1 MPDNSTKAMKPVR
14 LFKALRELNVSV
26 DTLVE
31 TLKES
36 GFELDAKLKN
46 GDINAKLPPEMYEAL
61 RSVFAEDMDARA
73 RVSALRA
80 RREEVEREEMAEA
93 EEPVATGDSSPGV
106 APPAVEPTAEAEEP
120 VAEAEPADVAEETE
134 APEEVE
140 APVAEEEVEEPVAEA
155 EPVIDTEAADE
166 VAEDEEVDEPV
177 AEEAAEPETDEV
189 EEPVAEA
196 EPVIDTEAADEV
208 EVSEEAEEAVAEDE
222 EAEAPVAEE
231 EADEEV
237 AEDEEVEE
245 PVAETEE
252 LEDEEFEDE
261 DESTLRGDRYA
272 LTGTKVIGKIDL
284 SGIETG
290 RRRKRKRKKTAAS
303 DETAEEAPSRSK
315 RGKRSKKKGK
325 VDKAE
330 AASTV
335 QETLQKLAQGSGRSR
350 QKRRRA
356 RREERAEQREREMEE
371 LREQESE
378 LRVMEFIS
386 TGELAELMDVPVTDV
401 IQTGFN
407 LGMMVSI
414 NQRLD
419 ADAITLIAD
428 EYSFDVEFVT
438 DVGLEDI
445 EVEEDEE
452 EDLEPRA
459 PVVTIMGHVDHG
471 KTSLLDYIR
480 EASVASGEAGGITQH
495 IGAYTVETKDGRPI
509 TFLDTPGHEAFTA
522 MRARGA
528 QVTDLVILV
537 VAADDQVMPQTK
549 EAINHSKAAGVP
561 IVVAINK
568 MDREEANPDRIL
580 QQLAD
585 ENVLVEQYGG
595 QVQAEYVSAKTGM
608 GVPELLEKVL
618 IESELL
624 ELQANPDRLA
634 VGSVI
639 ESRLDKGRG
648 VVATILIENGT
659 LEVGDAFVAGT
670 HSGRVRAMF
679 NERDERV
686 EEAGPA
692 RPVQIL
698 GFSGAPEVG
707 DRFVV
712 LEDEREARD
721 IAQRRSQIQ
730 REQTMRKRKHVSL
743 DDISRRM
750 ALGELTYLNLIIKGD
765 VAGSVEAISD
775 ALLKISNEEV
785 AVDIVH
791 SGVGAITETD
801 VMLAAASDAI
811 IFGFQVRPMAGVR
824 QIAEREEID
833 IRLYSVIY
841 DAIEDVRDAL
851 EGLLEPEEKEK
862 TIGMLE
868 VRETFKIPKVGTV
881 AGCYVLEGKVTRNN
895 SVRLVREGV
904 VVYEGE
910 LSSLKR
916 FKDDVREVQ
925 NGYECGLS
933 IQNFNDIKVGDQIES
948 YEVVEERR
956 KLSV

>member
-1 MPDNSTKAMKPVR
+1 MPDNSTTTKPVR

-36 GFELDAKLKN
+36 GFELDSKLEQ
-46 GDINAKLPPEMYEAL
+46 GDINAKLPPEMYDAL

-73 RVSALRA
+73 RVSALRS
-80 RREEVEREEMAEA
+80 RRRQEEQAA
-93 EEPVATGDSSPGV
+93 APAPAPTPVATGDS
-106 APPAVEPTAEAEEP
+106 APSTEPPEVEPAPEP
-120 VAEAEPADVAEETE
+120 VAETPV
-134 APEEVE
+134 PEEPE
-140 APVAEEEVEEPVAEA
+140 PPVAEEAEQPVVEAEVAEEPVAEA
-155 EPVIDTEAADE
+155 EPVIEIP
-166 VAEDEEVDEPV
+166 AE
-177 AEEAAEPETDEV
+177 

-196 EPVIDTEAADEV
+196 EPVIKAEAKKV
-208 EVSEEAEEAVAEDE
+208 EAKTVEAEKPPVTEEV
-222 EAEAPVAEE
+222 EAEAEAEPDEESSAVEAEADATEEPEVEEDIVAEE
-231 EADEEV
+231 EDLDELGTEADEEDV
-237 AEDEEVEE
+237 
-245 PVAETEE
+245 
-252 LEDEEFEDE
+252 
-261 DESTLRGDRYA
+261 STLRADRYE
-272 LTGTKVIGKIDL
+272 LTGTKVVGKIDL
-284 SGIETG
+284 SGIESG
-290 RRRKRKRKKTAAS
+290 RRRKRKRKT
-303 DETAEEAPSRSK
+303 EEAVSEDDTDTGAPSK
-315 RGKRSKKKGK
+315 RGKRKKKGK

-335 QETLQKLAQGSGRSR
+335 QETLQKLAQGSGRGR
-350 QKRRRA
+350 QKRRRD

-371 LREQESE
+371 LREQESQ

-386 TGELAELMDVPVTDV
+386 TGELATMMDVPATDV
-401 IQTGFN
+401 IQTGFG

-428 EYSFDVEFVT
+428 EYGFDVEFVT
-438 DVGLEDI
+438 DVGMEDI
-445 EVEEDEE
+445 EVDEDDP
-452 EDLEPRA
+452 EDLVSRP

-561 IVVAINK
+561 IIVAINK
-568 MDREEANPDRIL
+568 MDRPEANPDRIM
-580 QQLAD
+580 QQLSE

-595 QVQAEYVSAKTGM
+595 QVQSEFVSAKTGM
-608 GVPELLEKVL
+608 GIPELLEKVL
-618 IESELL
+618 IEAELL
-624 ELQANPDRLA
+624 ELEANPDRYA

-648 VVATILIENGT
+648 VVATILVENGT

-679 NERDERV
+679 DERDQRV
-686 EEAGPA
+686 DEAGPS

-698 GFSGAPEVG
+698 GFNGAPQVG

-712 LEDEREARD
+712 LEDEREARE
-721 IAQRRSQIQ
+721 IAQKRQQIQ

-775 ALLKISNEEV
+775 ALLKISNDEV

-851 EGLLEPEEKEK
+851 EGLLAPEEKEK
-862 TIGMLE
+862 TLGMLE

-881 AGCYVLEGKVTRNN
+881 AGCYVLEGKIRRNDQ
-895 SVRLVREGV
+895 VRLVREGV
-904 VVYEGE
+904 VVYEGL

-933 IQNFNDIKVGDQIES
+933 IQNFNDIKVSDQIEA
-948 YEVVEERR
+948 YEVIEEQR
-956 KLSV
+956 KLQV

>member
-1 MPDNSTKAMKPVR
+1 MPDNSTKAKPVR

-36 GFELDAKLKN
+36 GFELDAKLEK
-46 GDINAKLPPEMYEAL
+46 GDINAKLPSEMFEAL
-61 RSVFAEDMDARA
+61 RAVFAEDMDARA

-80 RREEVEREEMAEA
+80 RREREEQAAEEA
-93 EEPVATGDSSPGV
+93 EEVAQPVASGDSDPGV
-106 APPAVEPTAEAEEP
+106 APPEVEPAPEPEPEEEPVEEPVAEEPQEEPEEPAQAEEPVEEESVPEEAVSEEADEVEEP
-120 VAEAEPADVAEETE
+120 VAEAEPVIELPEDEAE
-134 APEEVE
+134 A
-140 APVAEEEVEEPVAEA
+140 PVAEA
-155 EPVIDTEAADE
+155 EPVIDTEAAE
-166 VAEDEEVDEPV
+166 EEAVAEVEAEAAEETEEP
-177 AEEAAEPETDEV
+177 EEAA

-196 EPVIDTEAADEV
+196 E
-208 EVSEEAEEAVAEDE
+208 AEGDIED
-222 EAEAPVAEE
+222 
-231 EADEEV
+231 DEEV
-237 AEDEEVEE
+237 AAEAEDATEDEE
-245 PVAETEE
+245 
-252 LEDEEFEDE
+252 EDE
-261 DESTLRGDRYA
+261 DTLRADRYA

-284 SGIETG
+284 SGIESG

-303 DETAEEAPSRSK
+303 SDDAAEESTSRSK
-315 RGKRSKKKGK
+315 RSKRKKKGK

-335 QETLQKLAQGSGRSR
+335 QETLQKLAQGSGRGR

-371 LREQESE
+371 LREQESQ

-419 ADAITLIAD
+419 ADAITLMAD
-428 EYSFDVEFVT
+428 EYGFDVEFVT
-438 DVGLEDI
+438 DVGMEDI
-445 EVEEDEE
+445 ELEEDDE
-452 EDLEPRA
+452 EDLEPRP

-495 IGAYTVETKDGRPI
+495 IGAYTVNTEDGRPI

-561 IVVAINK
+561 IIVAINK
-568 MDREEANPDRIL
+568 MDREEANPDRIM

-624 ELQANPDRLA
+624 ELQANPDRYA

-698 GFSGAPEVG
+698 GFNGAPEVG

-721 IAQRRSQIQ
+721 IAQKRQQIQ

-775 ALLKISNEEV
+775 ALLKISNDEV

-862 TIGMLE
+862 ALGMLE

-881 AGCYVLEGKVTRNN
+881 AGCYVLEGKIRRNDK
-895 SVRLVREGV
+895 VRLIREGV
-904 VVYEGE
+904 VVYDGE

-933 IQNFNDIKVGDQIES
+933 IQNFNDIKVGDQIEA
-948 YEVVEERR
+948 YEMVEERR
-956 KLSV
+956 KLQV

>member
-1 MPDNSTKAMKPVR
+1 MPTDSTKAAKPVR
-14 LFKALRELNVSV
+14 LFKALREFNVSA

-31 TLKES
+31 TLQES
-36 GFELDAKLKN
+36 GFELDAKLEA
-46 GDINAKLPPEMYEAL
+46 GDINAKLPPEMYEAV

-73 RVSALRA
+73 RVSALRS
-80 RREEVEREEMAEA
+80 RREREEAAAAAPSPEAQPVVASGDSAPGVELPDVEPALEAEAAPEPEPA
-93 EEPVATGDSSPGV
+93 EEPVAD
-106 APPAVEPTAEAEEP
+106 AEP
-120 VAEAEPADVAEETE
+120 VIEIEPA
-134 APEEVE
+134 
-140 APVAEEEVEEPVAEA
+140 EEPVAEA
-155 EPVIDTEAADE
+155 EPVITLEAEAVLDE
-166 VAEDEEVDEPV
+166 A
-177 AEEAAEPETDEV
+177 ETDPQAA
-189 EEPVAEA
+189 PVAEA
-196 EPVIDTEAADEV
+196 EAPEPE
-208 EVSEEAEEAVAEDE
+208 SAEEPAVAEASAAEETPAETPAVEKPTAEPAAAAEATEETESDAAEDE
-222 EAEAPVAEE
+222 EGE
-231 EADEEV
+231 
-237 AEDEEVEE
+237 AEDE
-245 PVAETEE
+245 AA
-252 LEDEEFEDE
+252 
-261 DESTLRGDRYA
+261 TLRGDRYA
-272 LTGTKVIGKIDL
+272 LSGTKVVGKIDL
-284 SGIETG
+284 SGLESG
-290 RRRKRKRKKTAAS
+290 RRRKRKRKAS
-303 DETAEEAPSRSK
+303 EAVSEDDAAEESSSRK
-315 RGKRSKKKGK
+315 RGKRKKKGK

-335 QETLQKLAQGSGRSR
+335 QETLQRLAQGSGRSR

-356 RREERAEQREREMEE
+356 RREERAEERERQLEEMI
-371 LREQESE
+371 EQESQ
-378 LRVMEFIS
+378 LRLMEFIS
-386 TGELAELMDVPVTDV
+386 TGELAGMMDVPVTDV

-428 EYSFDVEFVT
+428 EYNFEVEFVT
-438 DVGLEDI
+438 DIGMEDI
-445 EVEEDEE
+445 EIDEDDP
-452 EDLEPRA
+452 EDLEARP

-480 EASVASGEAGGITQH
+480 QASVATGEAGGITQH
-495 IGAYTVETKDGRPI
+495 IGAYTVETEDGRPI

-568 MDREEANPDRIL
+568 MDREEANADRIM
-580 QQLAD
+580 QQLGD

-595 QVQAEYVSAKTGM
+595 NVQAEFVSAKTGM
-608 GVPELLEKVL
+608 GIPDLLEKVL
-618 IESELL
+618 IEAELL
-624 ELQANPDRLA
+624 ELQANPERYA

-648 VVATILIENGT
+648 IVATILVETGT
-659 LEVGDAFVAGT
+659 MEVGDAFVAGT
-670 HSGRVRAMF
+670 NSGRVRAMF
-679 NERDERV
+679 DEHDRRV
-686 EEAGPA
+686 DTAGPSV
-692 RPVQIL
+692 PVQIL

-707 DRFVV
+707 DRFIV

-721 IAQRRSQIQ
+721 IAQKRQQIQ
-730 REQTMRKRKHVSL
+730 REQNMRKRKHVSL
-743 DDISRRM
+743 DDLSRRM
-750 ALGELTYLNLIIKGD
+750 ALGELNYLNLIIKGD

-775 ALLKISNEEV
+775 ALLKIANDEV
-785 AVDIVH
+785 AVDIIH

-862 TIGMLE
+862 TLGMLE
-868 VRETFKIPKVGTV
+868 VRETFKIPRIGTI
-881 AGCYVLEGKVTRNN
+881 AGSYVLEGKIRR
-895 SVRLVREGV
+895 SDKIRLVREGV

-916 FKDDVREVQ
+916 FKDDAREVTS
-925 NGYECGLS
+925 GYECGLS
-933 IQNFNDIKVGDQIES
+933 IQNFNDIKIGDQIEA
-948 YEVVEERR
+948 YEVFAEQR
-956 KLSV
+956 KLQV

>member
-1 MPDNSTKAMKPVR
+1 MKPVR

-36 GFELDAKLKN
+36 GFELDAKLEK
-46 GDINAKLPPEMYEAL
+46 GDINAKLPPEMYDAL

-80 RREEVEREEMAEA
+80 RREEAEQEEA
-93 EEPVATGDSSPGV
+93 EPVASGDSAPGV
-106 APPAVEPTAEAEEP
+106 APPAVEPTPEPTPEPEVEEPVAEAPVTEEPAEAEP
-120 VAEAEPADVAEETE
+120 VAEAEP
-134 APEEVE
+134 EVE
-140 APVAEEEVEEPVAEA
+140 EPVAEESEAEEPAEAAEPVAEA
-155 EPVIDTEAADE
+155 EPVIDTSATVEADE
-166 VAEDEEVDEPV
+166 EPI
-177 AEEAAEPETDEV
+177 
-189 EEPVAEA
+189 AEA
-196 EPVIDTEAADEV
+196 EPVIDAKAD
-208 EVSEEAEEAVAEDE
+208 EAVAEVPADE
-222 EAEAPVAEE
+222 SEAEPTDEVEAPTAERDEPGAEEEDDEGDEDAPVAEDDPEAEGDDEYE
-231 EADEEV
+231 EDDE
-237 AEDEEVEE
+237 
-245 PVAETEE
+245 
-252 LEDEEFEDE
+252 
-261 DESTLRGDRYA
+261 ESTLRADRYA
-272 LTGTKVIGKIDL
+272 LSGTKVIGKIDL
-284 SGIETG
+284 SGIESG

-303 DETAEEAPSRSK
+303 SDDAAEESTSRSK
-315 RGKRSKKKGK
+315 RGKRKKKGK

-371 LREQESE
+371 LLEQESE

-419 ADAITLIAD
+419 ADVITLIAD
-428 EYSFDVEFVT
+428 EYGFDVEFV
-438 DVGLEDI
+438 DEDGLDDI
-445 EVEEDEE
+445 EVEEDDP
-452 EDLEPRA
+452 EDLEDRA

-495 IGAYTVETKDGRPI
+495 IGAYTVTTEDGRPI

-568 MDREEANPDRIL
+568 MDREEANADRIM

-585 ENVLVEQYGG
+585 ENVLVEPYGG
-595 QVQAEYVSAKTGM
+595 QVQAEFVSAKTGM

-618 IESELL
+618 IEAELL

-670 HSGRVRAMF
+670 HSGRIRAMF

-698 GFSGAPEVG
+698 GFNGAPEVG

-712 LEDEREARD
+712 LDDEREARD

-775 ALLKISNEEV
+775 ALLKISTDEV

-833 IRLYSVIY
+833 VRLYSVIY

-862 TIGMLE
+862 TLGMLE

-881 AGCYVLEGKVTRNN
+881 AGCYVLEGKIRRNDR
-895 SVRLVREGV
+895 VRLVREGV

-916 FKDDVREVQ
+916 FKDDAREVQ
-925 NGYECGLS
+925 SGYECGLS
-933 IQNFNDIKVGDQIES
+933 IQNFNDIKVGDQIEA

-956 KLSV
+956 KLQV

>member
-1 MPDNSTKAMKPVR
+1 MPTDSTKAKKPVR
-14 LFKALRELNVSV
+14 LFKAVRELNVSV
-26 DTLVE
+26 ETLVQ
-31 TLKES
+31 TLQEG
-36 GFELDAKLKN
+36 GFALDAKLKQ
-46 GDINAKLPPEMYEAL
+46 GDVNAKLPPEMYEAL
-61 RSVFAEDMDARA
+61 RDVFAEDMDARA
-73 RVSALRA
+73 RVSALRS
-80 RREEVEREEMAEA
+80 RREREEREMQGLAEEPAATPEATGDSVPSPEPPTVEAPAEEPVAEAEPVIALEPAEDPVAEAEPVIKPEPVAEEPEA
-93 EEPVATGDSSPGV
+93 EEPVAEE
-106 APPAVEPTAEAEEP
+106 PAAEEP
-120 VAEAEPADVAEETE
+120 VAEAEPAAEPEPAAPDVA
-134 APEEVE
+134 
-140 APVAEEEVEEPVAEA
+140 EEPVAEA
-155 EPVIDTEAADE
+155 PT
-166 VAEDEEVDEPV
+166 
-177 AEEAAEPETDEV
+177 AAEPE
-189 EEPVAEA
+189 EA
-196 EPVIDTEAADEV
+196 EPAPAVSAETEA
-208 EVSEEAEEAVAEDE
+208 
-222 EAEAPVAEE
+222 P
-231 EADEEV
+231 EADEP
-237 AEDEEVEE
+237 DEE
-245 PVAETEE
+245 
-252 LEDEEFEDE
+252 
-261 DESTLRGDRYA
+261 ESTLRADRYE
-272 LTGTKVIGKIDL
+272 LTGTKVVGKIDL
-284 SGIETG
+284 SGIDAG
-290 RRRKRKRKKTAAS
+290 RRRKRKRKGSAAAS
-303 DETAEEAPSRSK
+303 DDEAVGQEAAPR
-315 RGKRSKKKGK
+315 RAGKRAKKKGR

-330 AASTV
+330 AATTV
-335 QETLQKLAQGSGRSR
+335 QETLQKLAQGASSGRTR
-350 QKRRRA
+350 QSRRRA
-356 RREERAEQREREMEE
+356 RREERAEQRERAMEE
-371 LREQESE
+371 LREQESQ
-378 LRVMEFIS
+378 LRLMEFIS
-386 TGELAELMDVPVTDV
+386 TGELADMMDVPVTDV

-428 EYSFDVEFVT
+428 EYGFEVEFVT
-438 DVGLEDI
+438 EVGMEDI
-445 EVEEDEE
+445 EVGEDDP
-452 EDLEPRA
+452 EDLVARP

-480 EASVASGEAGGITQH
+480 QASVASGEAGGITQH
-495 IGAYTVETKDGRPI
+495 IGAYTVQTADGRPI

-549 EAINHSKAAGVP
+549 EAINHARAAGVP

-568 MDREEANPDRIL
+568 VDRAEANPDRIM

-595 QVQAEYVSAKTGM
+595 QVQSELVSAKTGQ

-624 ELQANPDRLA
+624 ELQANPDRYA

-648 VVATILIENGT
+648 VVVTILVENGT

-679 NERDERV
+679 DERDQRV
-686 EEAGPA
+686 SEAGPA

-698 GFSGAPEVG
+698 GFGGAPQVG
-707 DRFVV
+707 DRFIV

-721 IAQRRSQIQ
+721 IAQKRQQIQ

-775 ALLKISNEEV
+775 SLLKISNEEV

-851 EGLLEPEEKEK
+851 EGLLAPEEKEK
-862 TIGMLE
+862 TLGMLE
-868 VRETFKIPKVGTV
+868 VRETFKIPRVGTV
-881 AGCYVLEGKVTRNN
+881 AGCYVLEGKIRRNDQ
-895 SVRLVREGV
+895 VRLVREGV
-904 VVYEGE
+904 VVYEGL

-916 FKDDVREVQ
+916 FKDDVREVTS
-925 NGYECGLS
+925 GYECGLS
-933 IQNFNDIKVGDQIES
+933 IHNFNDIKVGDQIEA
-948 YEVVEERR
+948 YEVFEEQR
-956 KLSV
+956 KLQV

>member
-1 MPDNSTKAMKPVR
+1 MPTDSPTKKPVR
-14 LFKALRELNVSV
+14 LFKALREFNVSA

-31 TLKES
+31 TLQES
-36 GFELDAKLKN
+36 GFEMDAKLEQ
-46 GDINAKLPPEMYEAL
+46 GDINAKLPPEMYDAL
-61 RSVFAEDMDARA
+61 KAVFAEDMDARA
-73 RVSALRA
+73 RVSALRS
-80 RREEVEREEMAEA
+80 RREAEERASEAPDEVEPVESSGDSSPTEEVPEVEPAAEPEEVEAPEPEPV
-93 EEPVATGDSSPGV
+93 EEPVAE
-106 APPAVEPTAEAEEP
+106 VEPVAEPEPEEEP
-120 VAEAEPADVAEETE
+120 VAEAEPEVEEAEPEPELESVAEVEVPEPEPVEE
-134 APEEVE
+134 AEP
-140 APVAEEEVEEPVAEA
+140 EPVAEA
-155 EPVIDTEAADE
+155 
-166 VAEDEEVDEPV
+166 AE
-177 AEEAAEPETDEV
+177 EEAAEVEASGEEEGET
-189 EEPVAEA
+189 
-196 EPVIDTEAADEV
+196 ADGE
-208 EVSEEAEEAVAEDE
+208 EDE
-222 EAEAPVAEE
+222 E
-231 EADEEV
+231 
-237 AEDEEVEE
+237 
-245 PVAETEE
+245 TI
-252 LEDEEFEDE
+252 
-261 DESTLRGDRYA
+261 RGDRYE
-272 LTGTKVIGKIDL
+272 LSGTKVIGKIDL
-284 SGIETG
+284 SGLESG
-290 RRRKRKRKKTAAS
+290 RRRKRKRKKTEAVS
-303 DETAEEAPSRSK
+303 EDEAAEESSSRSK
-315 RGKRSKKKGK
+315 RGKRKKKGK

-335 QETLQKLAQGSGRSR
+335 QETLQQLAQGSGRTR

-356 RREERAEQREREMEE
+356 RREERAEMREREMEE
-371 LREQESE
+371 LREQETQ
-378 LRVMEFIS
+378 LRLLEFIS
-386 TGELAELMDVPVTDV
+386 TGELASMMDVPVTDV

-428 EYSFDVEFVT
+428 EYGFEVEFVT
-438 DVGLEDI
+438 EVGLDDI
-445 EVEEDEE
+445 EIDEDDP
-452 EDLEPRA
+452 EDLESRP

-495 IGAYTVETKDGRPI
+495 IGAYTVETEDGRPI

-568 MDREEANPDRIL
+568 MDRAEANADKIM
-580 QQLAD
+580 QQLAE

-595 QVQAEYVSAKTGM
+595 EVQAEFVSAKTGM

-624 ELQANPDRLA
+624 ELQANPDRYA

-648 VVATILIENGT
+648 IVATILVETGT
-659 LEVGDAFVAGT
+659 MEVGDAFVAGT
-670 HSGRVRAMF
+670 NSGRVRAMF

-686 EEAGPA
+686 EQAGPSV
-692 RPVQIL
+692 PVQIL
-698 GFSGAPEVG
+698 GFSGAPDVG
-707 DRFVV
+707 DRFIV
-712 LEDEREARD
+712 LEDEREARE
-721 IAQRRSQIQ
+721 IAQKRQQIQ
-730 REQTMRKRKHVSL
+730 REQNMRKRKHVSL
-743 DDISRRM
+743 DDLSRRM
-750 ALGELTYLNLIIKGD
+750 ALGELSYLNLIIKGD

-775 ALLKISNEEV
+775 ALLKISNDEV
-785 AVDIVH
+785 AVSIIH

-851 EGLLEPEEKEK
+851 EGLLQPEEKEK
-862 TIGMLE
+862 TLGMLE
-868 VRETFKIPKVGTV
+868 VRETFKIPRVGTV
-881 AGCYVLEGKVTRNN
+881 AGCYVLEGKINRNDK
-895 SVRLVREGV
+895 VRLVREGV
-904 VVYEGE
+904 VVYEGV

-916 FKDDVREVQ
+916 FKDDAREVTS
-925 NGYECGLS
+925 GYECGLS
-933 IQNFNDIKVGDQIES
+933 IHNFNDVKVDDQIEA
-948 YEVVEERR
+948 YEVFEEQRT
-956 KLSV
+956 LQI

>member
-1 MPDNSTKAMKPVR
+1 MPDNSTKATKPVR

-26 DTLVE
+26 DTLVD

-36 GFELDAKLKN
+36 GFELDKKLEQ
-46 GDINAKLPPEMYEAL
+46 GDINAKLPPEMYDAL

-73 RVSALRA
+73 RVSALRS
-80 RREEVEREEMAEA
+80 RRRQEEQADA
-93 EEPVATGDSSPGV
+93 PAPPPAPVATGDS
-106 APPAVEPTAEAEEP
+106 APSVEPPEVEPAPEP
-120 VAEAEPADVAEETE
+120 VAEEPE
-134 APEEVE
+134 PEVE
-140 APVAEEEVEEPVAEA
+140 IVEEPVAEA
-155 EPVIDTEAADE
+155 EPVIELP
-166 VAEDEEVDEPV
+166 EEE
-177 AEEAAEPETDEV
+177 

-196 EPVIDTEAADEV
+196 EPVIKAKAKPEPV
-208 EVSEEAEEAVAEDE
+208 EAEESEAEEEAPVAKSAAKAKPAPTPEPEDE
-222 EAEAPVAEE
+222 PEDVEAPAAESAEPVAEE
-231 EADEEV
+231 ETPAEAEDVEELV
-237 AEDEEVEE
+237 AEAD
-245 PVAETEE
+245 
-252 LEDEEFEDE
+252 DDE
-261 DESTLRGDRYA
+261 DDEASTLRADRYE

-284 SGIETG
+284 SGIESG
-290 RRRKRKRKKTAAS
+290 RRRKRKRKTEEPVS
-303 DETAEEAPSRSK
+303 DDDTDSSSRSK
-315 RGKRSKKKGK
+315 RGKRTKKKGK

-335 QETLQKLAQGSGRSR
+335 QETLQKLAQGSGRGR
-350 QKRRRA
+350 QKRRRD

-371 LREQESE
+371 LREQESQ

-386 TGELAELMDVPVTDV
+386 TGELATMMDVPATDV
-401 IQTGFN
+401 IQTGFG

-428 EYSFDVEFVT
+428 EYGFDVEFVT
-438 DVGLEDI
+438 DVGMEDI
-445 EVEEDEE
+445 EVDEDDP
-452 EDLEPRA
+452 EDLVSRP

-568 MDREEANPDRIL
+568 MDREEANPDRIM
-580 QQLAD
+580 QQLSE

-595 QVQAEYVSAKTGM
+595 QVQSEFVSAKTGM
-608 GVPELLEKVL
+608 GIPELLEKVL
-618 IESELL
+618 IEAELL
-624 ELQANPDRLA
+624 ELEANPDRYA

-648 VVATILIENGT
+648 VVATILVENGT

-686 EEAGPA
+686 EEAGPS

-698 GFSGAPEVG
+698 GFSGAPQVG

-712 LEDEREARD
+712 LEDEREARE
-721 IAQRRSQIQ
+721 IAQKRQQIQ

-775 ALLKISNEEV
+775 ALLKISNDEV

-851 EGLLEPEEKEK
+851 EGLLAPEEKEK
-862 TIGMLE
+862 TLGMLE

-881 AGCYVLEGKVTRNN
+881 AGCYVLEGKIRRNDQ
-895 SVRLVREGV
+895 VRLVREGV
-904 VVYEGE
+904 VVYEGL

-916 FKDDVREVQ
+916 FKDDVREVT

-933 IQNFNDIKVGDQIES
+933 IQNFNDIKVSDQIEA
-948 YEVVEERR
+948 YEVVEEQR
-956 KLSV
+956 KLQV

>member
-14 LFKALRELNVSV
+14 LFKALREFNVSV
-26 DTLVE
+26 DTLVD

-36 GFELDAKLKN
+36 GFELDAKLKS

-73 RVSALRA
+73 RVSALRS
-80 RREEVEREEMAEA
+80 RREEAEREEMEEV
-93 EEPVATGDSSPGV
+93 EEPVPTGDSSPGV
-106 APPAVEPTAEAEEP
+106 APPAVEPA
-120 VAEAEPADVAEETE
+120 
-134 APEEVE
+134 
-140 APVAEEEVEEPVAEA
+140 AEEEVEEPVAEA
-155 EPVIDTEAADE
+155 EPAEEPEEAE
-166 VAEDEEVDEPV
+166 EPV
-177 AEEAAEPETDEV
+177 AEEKV

-196 EPVIDTEAADEV
+196 EPVIDTKAAA
-208 EVSEEAEEAVAEDE
+208 EVS
-222 EAEAPVAEE
+222 
-231 EADEEV
+231 
-237 AEDEEVEE
+237 EEVEE
-245 PVAETEE
+245 PVAEAEE
-252 LEDEEFEDE
+252 LEDEELEDE
-261 DESTLRGDRYA
+261 DESTLRADRYA

-284 SGIETG
+284 SGIESG

-356 RREERAEQREREMEE
+356 RREERAEMREREMEE

-428 EYSFDVEFVT
+428 EYGFDVEFVT
-438 DVGLEDI
+438 DVGMEDI
-445 EVEEDEE
+445 EVEEDAE

-480 EASVASGEAGGITQH
+480 EATVAAGEAGGITQH
-495 IGAYTVETKDGRPI
+495 IGAYTVETKDGRSI

-670 HSGRVRAMF
+670 HSGRIRAMF

-686 EEAGPA
+686 EEAGPS

-707 DRFVV
+707 DRFVA

-862 TIGMLE
+862 TLGMLE
-868 VRETFKIPKVGTV
+868 VRETFKIPRVGTV
-881 AGCYVLEGKVTRNN
+881 AGSYVLEGKIRRNDQ
-895 SVRLVREGV
+895 VRLVREGV
-904 VVYEGE
+904 VVYEGL

-925 NGYECGLS
+925 SGYECGLS
-933 IQNFNDIKVGDQIES
+933 IQNFNDIKVGDQLEA

-956 KLSV
+956 KLQV

>member
-1 MPDNSTKAMKPVR
+1 
-14 LFKALRELNVSV
+14 
-26 DTLVE
+26 
-31 TLKES
+31 
-36 GFELDAKLKN
+36 
-46 GDINAKLPPEMYEAL
+46 
-61 RSVFAEDMDARA
+61 
-73 RVSALRA
+73 
-80 RREEVEREEMAEA
+80 
-93 EEPVATGDSSPGV
+93 
-106 APPAVEPTAEAEEP
+106 
-120 VAEAEPADVAEETE
+120 
-134 APEEVE
+134 
-140 APVAEEEVEEPVAEA
+140 
-155 EPVIDTEAADE
+155 
-166 VAEDEEVDEPV
+166 
-177 AEEAAEPETDEV
+177 
-189 EEPVAEA
+189 
-196 EPVIDTEAADEV
+196 
-208 EVSEEAEEAVAEDE
+208 
-222 EAEAPVAEE
+222 
-231 EADEEV
+231 
-237 AEDEEVEE
+237 
-245 PVAETEE
+245 
-252 LEDEEFEDE
+252 
-261 DESTLRGDRYA
+261 
-272 LTGTKVIGKIDL
+272 
-284 SGIETG
+284 
-290 RRRKRKRKKTAAS
+290 
-303 DETAEEAPSRSK
+303 
-315 RGKRSKKKGK
+315 
-325 VDKAE
+325 
-330 AASTV
+330 
-335 QETLQKLAQGSGRSR
+335 
-350 QKRRRA
+350 
-356 RREERAEQREREMEE
+356 
-371 LREQESE
+371 
-378 LRVMEFIS
+378 
-386 TGELAELMDVPVTDV
+386 
-401 IQTGFN
+401 
-407 LGMMVSI
+407 
-414 NQRLD
+414 
-419 ADAITLIAD
+419 
-428 EYSFDVEFVT
+428 
-438 DVGLEDI
+438 
-445 EVEEDEE
+445 
-452 EDLEPRA
+452 
-459 PVVTIMGHVDHG
+459 MGHVDHG

-495 IGAYTVETKDGRPI
+495 IGAYTVETAGGRPI

-549 EAINHSKAAGVP
+549 EAINHARAAGVP

-568 MDREEANPDRIL
+568 VDRAEANPDRIM

-595 QVQAEYVSAKTGM
+595 QVQSELVSAKTGQ

-618 IESELL
+618 IEAELL

-648 VVATILIENGT
+648 VVVTILVENGT

-670 HSGRVRAMF
+670 HSGRIRAMF
-679 NERDERV
+679 DERDQRV
-686 EEAGPA
+686 QAAGPS

-712 LEDEREARD
+712 LEDEREARE
-721 IAQRRSQIQ
+721 IAQKRQQIQ

-775 ALLKISNEEV
+775 SLLKISNEEV

-851 EGLLEPEEKEK
+851 EGLLAPEEKEK
-862 TIGMLE
+862 TLGMLE
-868 VRETFKIPKVGTV
+868 VRETFKIPRVGTV
-881 AGCYVLEGKVTRNN
+881 AGCYVLEGKGRRNDQI
-895 SVRLVREGV
+895 RLVREGV
-904 VVYEGE
+904 VVYEGL

-925 NGYECGLS
+925 SGYECGLS
-933 IQNFNDIKVGDQIES
+933 IQNFNDIKVGDQIEA
-948 YEVVEERR
+948 YEVFEEQR
-956 KLSV
+956 KLTI

>member
-1 MPDNSTKAMKPVR
+1 
-14 LFKALRELNVSV
+14 
-26 DTLVE
+26 
-31 TLKES
+31 
-36 GFELDAKLKN
+36 
-46 GDINAKLPPEMYEAL
+46 
-61 RSVFAEDMDARA
+61 
-73 RVSALRA
+73 
-80 RREEVEREEMAEA
+80 
-93 EEPVATGDSSPGV
+93 
-106 APPAVEPTAEAEEP
+106 
-120 VAEAEPADVAEETE
+120 VAEAADAE
-134 APEEVE
+134 A
-140 APVAEEEVEEPVAEA
+140 AEEETVEEPVA
-155 EPVIDTEAADE
+155 AADE
-166 VAEDEEVDEPV
+166 ELEGEDEE
-177 AEEAAEPETDEV
+177 
-189 EEPVAEA
+189 
-196 EPVIDTEAADEV
+196 
-208 EVSEEAEEAVAEDE
+208 DE
-222 EAEAPVAEE
+222 E
-231 EADEEV
+231 D
-237 AEDEEVEE
+237 
-245 PVAETEE
+245 
-252 LEDEEFEDE
+252 
-261 DESTLRGDRYA
+261 TLRADRYA
-272 LTGTKVIGKIDL
+272 LSGTKVVGKIDL
-284 SGIETG
+284 SGIESG

-303 DETAEEAPSRSK
+303 SDDTAEESTSRSK
-315 RGKRSKKKGK
+315 RGKRKKKGK

-335 QETLQKLAQGSGRSR
+335 QETLQKLAQGSGRGR

-371 LREQESE
+371 LREQESQ

-419 ADAITLIAD
+419 ADAITLMAD
-428 EYSFDVEFVT
+428 EYGFDVEFVT
-438 DVGLEDI
+438 DVGMDDI
-445 EVEEDEE
+445 ELEEDEE
-452 EDLEPRA
+452 EDLEPRP

-495 IGAYTVETKDGRPI
+495 IGAYTVNTEDGRPI

-624 ELQANPDRLA
+624 ELQANPDRYA

-648 VVATILIENGT
+648 VVATILVENGT

-692 RPVQIL
+692 MPVAIL
-698 GFSGAPEVG
+698 GFNGAPEVG

-721 IAQRRSQIQ
+721 IAQKRQQIQ

-775 ALLKISNEEV
+775 ALLKISTDEV

-862 TIGMLE
+862 TLGMLE

-881 AGCYVLEGKVTRNN
+881 AGCYVLEGKIRRNDR
-895 SVRLVREGV
+895 VRLVREGV
-904 VVYEGE
+904 VVYDGE

-933 IQNFNDIKVGDQIES
+933 IQNFNDIKVGDQLEA

-956 KLSV
+956 KLQV